1 MAKIKLDN
9 KFNDYYYDSDED
21 IVFSTKGKTVRALTW
36 CKNSINSTE
45 YVNVVDSSG
54 NKTRLSRS
62 VIHDMIAK
70 STTPCIMKIGDYISR
85 KTIQQL
91 TKDQYNEFR
100 SYLRSH
106 GYQVQTDYGTYENL
120 SQKSNLFVRLDR
132 EGDLF
137 WNASGGSGKE
147 ILKYQIMEVI
157 ESNKTSLAQKYFIMA
172 IEDGFP
178 IMNYAV
184 KVYLTEDMARD
195 AAEKLAKENPTKKF
209 CVLKCCGVV
218 QSRGVEWD

>member
-1 MAKIKLDN
+1 MAHFKLGN
-9 KFNDYYYDSDED
+9 NFNDYYYDTDED
-21 IVFSTKGKTVRALTW
+21 IVFSTKGKTTRALTW

-54 NKTRLSRS
+54 NKSRLSRS

-106 GYQVQTDYGTYENL
+106 GYQVQTDYGSYENL

-137 WNASGGSGKE
+137 WNAYGGSGKE
-147 ILKYQIMEVI
+147 ILKDQIMEVI
-157 ESNKTSLAQKYFIMA
+157 EPNKTPPTQKYFVMA

-178 IMNYAV
+178 VVNYGV
-184 KVYLTEDMARD
+184 KVYLIEDMARD

-209 CVLKCCGVV
+209 YVLKCCGVV
-218 QSRGVEWD
+218 QSRGIEWN

>member
-9 KFNDYYYDSDED
+9 KFNDYYYDTDED

-36 CKNSINSTE
+36 CKNSTYSTE

-54 NKTRLSRS
+54 NKSRLSRS

-157 ESNKTSLAQKYFIMA
+157 EPNKTPPAQKYFVMA

-178 IMNYAV
+178 TVNYDV
-184 KVYLTEDMARD
+184 NVYLIEDMARD